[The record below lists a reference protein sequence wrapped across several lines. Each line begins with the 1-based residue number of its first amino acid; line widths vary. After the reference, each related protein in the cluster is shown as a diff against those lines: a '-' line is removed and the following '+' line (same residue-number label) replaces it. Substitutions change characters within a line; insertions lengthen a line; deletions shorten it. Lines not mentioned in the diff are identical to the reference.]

1 MRGLEWGAKDRIRLL
16 CALSSRRGLDVV
28 LTAPPHATYRR
39 GMGAAEFRAA
49 GLYDPTAP
57 NAADRLALLQ
67 WLLERG
73 ATIEEMVRAER
84 QGGLNNL
91 VAPLV
96 LRPGRYLTLAE
107 VAERAGLTPAQV
119 EEMRFAAGLPPVD
132 PDDRRFSEAD
142 VQSFVVF
149 ANGERLFGEA
159 ATLRF
164 AGVIG
169 SSSARIAE
177 AAVAL
182 FRVHVEGPLREA
194 QRGELPVAEAQW
206 QATEMAR
213 LLPTALESVFLGHF
227 ETAIRRLSQARH
239 SIDTVTRAVGFVDLV
254 GFTTVSGRLEP
265 RELAALVERFEDTAH
280 DVATAHDGRVVKLI
294 GDEVMFVAVEATS
307 ACEIALALVE
317 RLCRDSDATPRG
329 GLAFGELLVRGGDYY
344 GPVVNLAAR
353 IAELAVPNELLVT
366 SEVAAHARDNGLRF
380 EPAGRRML
388 KGFDAPVALMTLE
401 RRPFT

>member
-1 MRGLEWGAKDRIRLL
+1 
-16 CALSSRRGLDVV
+16 
-28 LTAPPHATYRR
+28 
-39 GMGAAEFRAA
+39 MGAAEFRAA
-49 GLYDPTAP
+49 GLYDSTAP

-84 QGGLNNL
+84 QGGLNDL

-96 LRPGRYLTLAE
+96 LRPGRDLTLAE

-119 EEMRFAAGLPPVD
+119 EEMRFAAGFPPAD

-149 ANGERLFGEA
+149 ANAERLFGEA

-194 QRGELPVAEAQW
+194 QRGELPVAQAQW
-206 QATEMAR
+206 QASEMAR
-213 LLPTALESVFLGHF
+213 LLPTALESVLLGHF

-239 SIDTVTRAVGFVDLV
+239 SIDTVTHAVGFVDLV

-280 DVATAHDGRVVKLI
+280 DAATAHGGRVVKLI

-317 RLCRDSDATPRG
+317 RLCRDSSATPRG
-329 GLAFGELLVRGGDYY
+329 GLAFGELLLRGGDYY

-366 SEVAAHARDNGLRF
+366 SEVAAHARDDGLRF

-401 RRPFT
+401 RG